1 MLIVSVKKFVCVNI
15 DSHFE
20 SLKVEKLEILPF
32 FFGKSKIQQFI
43 IIENKRKFKKYY
55 KTLKLK

>member
-1 MLIVSVKKFVCVNI
+1 MCVNI